1 MSPSARPFS
10 ALTRP
15 HPYSSVV
22 ETPVS
27 QPEQPQAVAVFR
39 KRHRLPSNTYAL
51 VFDARLRK
59 SRGPITLHL
68 RPNGLGEHRLG
79 LSIGRRFGNAVRRN
93 RFKRHMREVFRLNRS
108 SLPIPQAGGAYDIVV
123 TSRSHNAAG
132 VESYRAWFLEAV
144 EAAHRVHEKRC
155 ARSEPD
161 DG

>member
-1 MSPSARPFS
+1 MDATVP
-10 ALTRP
+10 
-15 HPYSSVV
+15 
-22 ETPVS
+22 
-27 QPEQPQAVAVFR
+27 QPDQPQASAVFR

-51 VFDARLRK
+51 VFDAKLRK

-108 SLPIPQAGGAYDIVV
+108 SLPTAKAGGAYDIVV
-123 TSRSHNAAG
+123 TSRSHNEAG

-144 EAAHRVHEKRC
+144 EAAHRVHEKRS
-155 ARSEPD
+155 ARSESGD
-161 DG
+161 D